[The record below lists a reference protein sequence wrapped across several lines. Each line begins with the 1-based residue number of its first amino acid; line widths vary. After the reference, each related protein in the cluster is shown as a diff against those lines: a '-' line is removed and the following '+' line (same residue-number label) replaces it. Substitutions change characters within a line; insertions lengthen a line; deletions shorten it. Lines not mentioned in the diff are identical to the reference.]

1 MSISN
6 NNCSIFNSISLVV
19 YIHLHFKYIADIF
32 INGLNF
38 MKWKCPKI
46 QTQLWLFGLCTNLK
60 KTTRR
65 LKRLVKVTMEKS
77 IVQDEK
83 NQVVKKL
90 RNRGKYSTHLSL
102 WTGWTYDIWKYYFLV
117 TSAQIFVFKETME
130 KRIWTTSLLPNL
142 FLAKE
147 LVLDFEFEKKL
158 TYCFHCIILIF

>member
-83 NQVVKKL
+83 KQVVKKL
-90 RNRGKYSTHLSL
+90 RNRGKYSTHISL
-102 WTGWTYDIWKYYFLV
+102 LTGWNMTYESIIFLWHLLKYLFSKKQWKRRLGRQVCCQIYFLRR
-117 TSAQIFVFKETME
+117 S
-130 KRIWTTSLLPNL
+130 
-142 FLAKE
+142 
-147 LVLDFEFEKKL
+147 
-158 TYCFHCIILIF
+158 